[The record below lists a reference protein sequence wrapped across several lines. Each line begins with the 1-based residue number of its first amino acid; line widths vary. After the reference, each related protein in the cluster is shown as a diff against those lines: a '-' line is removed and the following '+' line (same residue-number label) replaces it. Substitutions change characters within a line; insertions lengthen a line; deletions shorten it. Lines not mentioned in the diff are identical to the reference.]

1 MACSEK
7 SPKLVHVKYQDHVL
21 FRNTD
26 PHQLQPSKRE
36 AIGWLIKETEKA
48 IWILFDRPVEAQP
61 LEKPDP
67 ASGLI
72 ILRSDVLEIREI
84 E

>member
-1 MACSEK
+1 MASER
-7 SPKLVHVKYQDHVL
+7 SLKLVHVKYQDHVL

-26 PHQLQPSKRE
+26 PNQLQPSTRE
-36 AIGWLIKETEKA
+36 TIGWMIKETEKA
-48 IWILFDRPVEAQP
+48 IWILFDKPIEAQP

-72 ILRSDVLEIREI
+72 ILRSDILEIREI